1 MRRFLSDPVSSMD
14 NQTPRAAPLPELL
27 RSSAEAF
34 EISTE
39 VSDAD
44 RLLTGEAARHF
55 PEPRN
60 RRREDA
66 EDERFLRL
74 KTALSDLRRGTRSS
88 AETDDDLQPPVH
100 SQFYKQF

>member
-1 MRRFLSDPVSSMD
+1 MNDDTIP
-14 NQTPRAAPLPELL
+14 AAPLPELL
-27 RSSAEAF
+27 RKSAASL

-39 VSDAD
+39 PDDAEV
-44 RLLTGEAARHF
+44 LLAGEAARHF

-66 EDERFLRL
+66 EDEHYLRL
-74 KTALSDLRRGTRSS
+74 RSILEALDKGNPYPDAVEEDRN
-88 AETDDDLQPPVH
+88 APVH